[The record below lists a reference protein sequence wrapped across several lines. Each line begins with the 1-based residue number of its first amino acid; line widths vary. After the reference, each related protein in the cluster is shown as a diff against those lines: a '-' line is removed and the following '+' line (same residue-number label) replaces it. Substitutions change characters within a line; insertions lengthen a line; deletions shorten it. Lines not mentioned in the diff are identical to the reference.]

1 MTAAASWPI
10 GGLPEGTSYRV
21 WLRAAKLAG
30 TTVRELLQD
39 TLPVQAAAYQRA
51 EEALVDEL
59 AAVPTVPSQL
69 PAVAGVSADP
79 ARWDVHMRAESTI
92 TTALRHL
99 QDNEVSECMVLL
111 VKAASQVFEVVLLD
125 RNEQKVEG

>member
-1 MTAAASWPI
+1 MTASWPI
-10 GGLPEGTSYRV
+10 GGLPEGTDYQV
-21 WLRAAKLAG
+21 WLRAAGMSG

-59 AAVPTVPSQL
+59 ATVPPVPSAPS
-69 PAVAGVSADP
+69 PAVAGVSTDR
-79 ARWDVHMRAESTI
+79 ARWDVHLRAESTI

-111 VKAASQVFEVVLLD
+111 VQAASQVFEVVLLD
-125 RNEQKVEG
+125 RNEQKAEG